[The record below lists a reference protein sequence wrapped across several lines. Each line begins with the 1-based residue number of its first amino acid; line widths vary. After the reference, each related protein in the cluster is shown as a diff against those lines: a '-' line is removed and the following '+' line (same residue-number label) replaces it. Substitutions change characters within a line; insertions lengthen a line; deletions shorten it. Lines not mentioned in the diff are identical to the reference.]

1 MNHLKVTDMK
11 KNLILFL
18 FFLALV
24 MPAVAQRTLSM
35 GWNLWKT
42 FAMTSTNNS
51 STCGTTAR

>member
-24 MPAVAQRTLSM
+24 MPAVAQRTPTM
-35 GWNLWKT
+35 GWSSWKT
-42 FAMTSTNNS
+42 FALTSTNNPS
-51 STCGTTAR
+51 ACGTTAR

>member
-42 FAMTSTNNS
+42 FAMTSTNN
-51 STCGTTAR
+51 